1 MLQKPIILK
10 HNISCN
16 MDMINEFADGVSGLF
31 MNAQDILSD
40 GEGILKSI
48 EGIVCSIPE
57 EARYAGLL
65 DCVHACCSKIKMC
78 DMSATSFGIIG
89 KTNSYVDN
97 LYSIDNQYAE
107 KIGESRWNKIK
118 ERLQEENFFSK
129 YSCYKKNN
137 YLEKYA
143 LGNVKYYNTKNDISD
158 TKLNT
163 LKRLN
168 ELYSHIED
176 QKGRDYYQ
184 EKINHFFYEN
194 IEMELPQKINN
205 KDDLIKVES
214 IVEECRYVSTFDGAL
229 RAMNEDLVILRRTEL
244 PADEKVKLE
253 NEIEKLYKNVLL
265 ISFLKKIELGPK
277 YGPNNEINN
286 PNYIIKNNE
295 ILIKVQNAGDGGITI
310 GYGCLIDSEEDAKK
324 YGFKIY
330 GLNNSVE
337 QVIDEI
343 ERQESEYEE
352 YDENPAMLSEEAAEK
367 LLIKN
372 MQEKSRYAEQLLG
385 DKRTEFDTDEINGF
399 VSALYNGGNIKNE
412 DSFLYYL
419 VRKDR
424 EGALDSIR
432 RTEQG
437 NGYDNQIGRLRRRL
451 MEFNIFF
458 NGDYTYY
465 QDTELE
471 KLKEDI
477 GYYE

>member
-1 MLQKPIILK
+1 MNTLQHEYFHKLDDQRNTYK
-10 HNISCN
+10 NHLLHASVDERASRTRTFAHTSDKWKLNVAA
-16 MDMINEFADGVSGLF
+16 EFSEYV
-31 MNAQDILSD
+31 MNAYYQLNENTKADVMNLIDKFNRNNTGNIFLKFNPDARIMDI
-40 GEGILKSI
+40 
-48 EGIVCSIPE
+48 
-57 EARYAGLL
+57 
-65 DCVHACCSKIKMC
+65 KI
-78 DMSATSFGIIG
+78 
-89 KTNSYVDN
+89 
-97 LYSIDNQYAE
+97 
-107 KIGESRWNKIK
+107 
-118 ERLQEENFFSK
+118 
-129 YSCYKKNN
+129 NN
-137 YLEKYA
+137 LEKYA
-143 LGNVKYYNTKNDISD
+143 LENVKYYNAINDIPD
-158 TKLNT
+158 TKLKT

-205 KDDLIKVES
+205 KDNLIKVES
-214 IVEECRYVSTFDGAL
+214 IVEECRYVSTFDGAF

-244 PADEKVKLE
+244 PVDEKVKLE
-253 NEIEKLYKNVLL
+253 NDIEKLYKNVLL
-265 ISFLKKIELGPK
+265 ISFLKKIELGSK

-286 PNYIIKNNE
+286 PNYIINNNE

-310 GYGCLIDSEEDAKK
+310 GYGCLIDSEEDAKE

-330 GLNNSVE
+330 GLNNSIE

-367 LLIKN
+367 LLIQN

-385 DKRTEFDTDEINGF
+385 DKRTEFNTDEINGF

-437 NGYDNQIGRLRRRL
+437 NGYDNQMGRLRRRL

-471 KLKEDI
+471 KLKKDI